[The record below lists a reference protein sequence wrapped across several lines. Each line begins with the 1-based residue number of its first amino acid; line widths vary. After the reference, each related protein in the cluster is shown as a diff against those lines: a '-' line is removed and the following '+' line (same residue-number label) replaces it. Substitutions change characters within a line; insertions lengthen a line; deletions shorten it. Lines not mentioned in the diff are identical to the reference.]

1 MPTIDRDR
9 TPLSG
14 WRALLGRPET
24 RGLAIDDPRTT
35 ELRKGIIQSNRF
47 LKRIYD
53 EWYSLLC
60 SRIPQGPG
68 HVLELGSGAGF
79 LSDYIPDVITSE
91 VFCSPGVRTVLD
103 GRELPFASSSMRAIL
118 MVDVLH
124 HIPETRPFLAEAERC
139 LKPGGAV
146 LMIEP
151 WVSTWSRLIY
161 GHLHHEPFDPA
172 SEDWGFPASGP
183 LSGANGAL
191 PWIVFH
197 RDRARFEKDFPGL
210 EIHDVRPMMPFRYL
224 VSGGVSMRQLMP
236 GPTFG
241 LWRKLDKWLSRWP
254 NRWPMFVMIDVRK
267 LSKDDSRLGY

>member
-1 MPTIDRDR
+1 MPTIDGDR
-9 TPLSG
+9 TPLAG
-14 WRALLGRPET
+14 LRALLGRPAT
-24 RGLAIDDPRTT
+24 RKLAIDDPSTT
-35 ELRKGIIQSNRF
+35 DLRRGIIESNRF

-91 VFCSPGVRTVLD
+91 VFFSQGVQTVLD
-103 GRELPFASSSMRAIL
+103 GRDLPFASSSMRAIL

-124 HIPETRPFLAEAERC
+124 HIPDTRPFLAEAERC
-139 LKPGGAV
+139 LKSGGAV

-151 WVSTWSRLIY
+151 WVSTWSRFIY
-161 GHLHHEPFDPA
+161 GHLHHEPFDTA
-172 SEDWGFPASGP
+172 SEYWGFPAAGP

-197 RDRARFEKDFPGL
+197 RDRARFEKEFPSL
-210 EIHDVRPMMPFRYL
+210 EIREVLPRFWRRFYAAVDARHDLRTVAEARSVAVTL
-224 VSGGVSMRQLMP
+224 A
-236 GPTFG
+236 
-241 LWRKLDKWLSRWP
+241 
-254 NRWPMFVMIDVRK
+254 
-267 LSKDDSRLGY
+267 